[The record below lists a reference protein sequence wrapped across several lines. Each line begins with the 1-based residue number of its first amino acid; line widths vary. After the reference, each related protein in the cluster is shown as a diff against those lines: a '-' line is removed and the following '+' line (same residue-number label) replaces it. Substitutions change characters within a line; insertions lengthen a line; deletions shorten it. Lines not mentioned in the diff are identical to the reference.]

1 MNSAARLDA
10 LDALLFNAPTFSFF
24 DVLINLVIA
33 FFLGMLIAT
42 VYRLTFK
49 GYAYSASLV
58 NTLILITMVTT
69 MVIMVIG
76 NNLARAFGLVGAM
89 SIIRFRTAVKD
100 TRDIAFLFFALA
112 AGLAAGAGNHMVALI
127 GCAAVSL
134 VVLVLF
140 FLNYGVPRGKELLL
154 RFWMMPSTEDTPPYL
169 AVFERYLKNH
179 TLVNMRSARMGQML
193 ELSFNVKFKDD
204 AKHQRFIHELSEIPG
219 IDRVSLIIGEDTDEP
234 IA

>member
-33 FFLGMLIAT
+33 FVLGMLIAT

-100 TRDIAFLFFALA
+100 TRDI
-112 AGLAAGAGNHMVALI
+112 
-127 GCAAVSL
+127 
-134 VVLVLF
+134 
-140 FLNYGVPRGKELLL
+140 
-154 RFWMMPSTEDTPPYL
+154 
-169 AVFERYLKNH
+169 
-179 TLVNMRSARMGQML
+179 
-193 ELSFNVKFKDD
+193 
-204 AKHQRFIHELSEIPG
+204 
-219 IDRVSLIIGEDTDEP
+219 
-234 IA
+234 